1 MIRAASDLFRKG
13 TELFSWGSVPFLTL
27 ALLLPLSGLAAKP
40 TGAASRKQAEKKV
53 VRTLRLVP
61 GTERHIKE
69 RHFPGGRQTRGKS
82 VFVEGTDLDALLLK
96 AEAAPPQRQKNGR
109 DKRVVDHGK
118 VVGTD
123 GRTGRPVRTYVVIS
137 EPDGLVITAYPG
149 N

>member
-1 MIRAASDLFRKG
+1 V
-13 TELFSWGSVPFLTL
+13 SWGSVPLLIL
-27 ALLLPLSGLAAKP
+27 ALLLPAGGFAAKP
-40 TGAASRKQAEKKV
+40 TGAAAPRKAVEKKV

-82 VFVEGTDLDALLLK
+82 VFLEGTDLDALLLK
-96 AEAAPPQRQKNGR
+96 AESALPQRQKNGR
-109 DKRVVDHGK
+109 DKRVVDFGK

-123 GRTGRPVRTYVVIS
+123 GRTGRPVKTYVVIS